1 MFFKCVSVYYLCGS
15 FLCVAMLCVCV
26 LLSFVYSFCAL
37 DDDLIL
43 LYIICGSL
51 SFVNGQL
58 SLLVEWICIGDNSL
72 IVGTGCFLLYW
83 CVKRC

>member
-1 MFFKCVSVYYLCGS
+1 MRGSLLVCGS
-15 FLCVAMLCVCV
+15 FLCVVMLCVGV

-43 LYIICGSL
+43 LFLFFNMDVVCDDDWLL
-51 SFVNGQL
+51 SG
-58 SLLVEWICIGDNSL
+58 LVEWICIEDNSL